1 MVTGALDVCEKKNI
15 RDKHNVA
22 QTMQVG
28 FKQKNKN
35 TQYAY
40 YKVKVVYLC
49 AGLEKNGNIRL
60 PSSSIMAGNDV
71 LKLKPSNALASTD
84 DDDAYVWCD
93 LINPCENENNTLPR
107 TIILSSHGT
116 KKDSMTVIAA
126 SQTSAQMQINEVY
139 VSGEVMCKFRQKPP
153 VKHTV
158 HTTTV
163 ACEAAALKLFGHALS
178 TYLAAA
184 TVALAASFWRSSAR
198 VQGMMALSIVFSILS
213 PILWIVSMVLLQRE
227 PLERN
232 DTLVWVMLLLLA
244 QTALLVVMI
253 VFIGPTVRRR
263 KRDVFICVI
272 VPVVAAILA
281 VLARM
286 AWLRKSERV
295 HVEGT

>member
-1 MVTGALDVCEKKNI
+1 MVTGALDVCEKKTI

-35 TQYAY
+35 TKYAY

-49 AGLEKNGNIRL
+49 AGGEKNGNIRL
-60 PSSSIMAGNDV
+60 PSSMARNDV
-71 LKLKPSNALASTD
+71 LELPPSNALASTD

-116 KKDSMTVIAA
+116 KEESMTVIA
-126 SQTSAQMQINEVY
+126 SLTSVQMQINEVY

-153 VKHTV
+153 A
-158 HTTTV
+158 V

-213 PILWIVSMVLLQRE
+213 PILCIVSMVLLQRE